1 MAGYF
6 VLKRRQS
13 PALGRVSRATN
24 HLGSSEFLPR
34 SSHFGLRARPANLM
48 IMDMDDDDDI
58 VLALF
63 YHGCTRYMATFSAFD
78 SSLSDHPYA

>member
-1 MAGYF
+1 
-6 VLKRRQS
+6 
-13 PALGRVSRATN
+13 
-24 HLGSSEFLPR
+24 
-34 SSHFGLRARPANLM
+34 M